1 MAIER
6 NNRLIKIASY
16 ASVTT
21 AVVIMLAKS
30 YAWLATESQSILASL
45 IDSLLDISSSAINLI
60 AIRFSLLP
68 ADDNHRFGHEKFQDL
83 AIFAQSIFFFASC
96 LFTLFSSSK
105 ALFSE
110 PELVNLEL
118 GTNIMY
124 FCVFLT
130 FVLVC
135 FQSYVVSK
143 TKSKIIY
150 IMKIKSLTLIERQI
164 LANQF
169 RILSKVGN
177 DAEQVNNIRKS
188 IILENGYT
196 GKYHEIFD
204 VHEEEVPIE
213 ICNET
218 SEILN
223 MYRRINSTIGILTN
237 EQKESLDLESI
248 KFEGFDANNDKH
260 YYYLQFLITELDL
273 WQEHK
278 DLYLNSHDSSTIIKY
293 RQMLTVNNKLLKN
306 NIFHFTYEHIIE
318 FIEAIK

>member
-1 MAIER
+1 MVIER

-83 AIFAQSIFFFASC
+83 AIFSQSMFFFASC

-105 ALFSE
+105 ALFSD

-143 TKSKIIY
+143 TKSKIISADKLHY
-150 IMKIKSLTLIERQI
+150 FSDFITNIAVIISIYLSATFWYLDALAGIGISLYVMYASYRLFREAIRN
-164 LANQF
+164 LADEEFPQTEKDK
-169 RILSKVGN
+169 ILS
-177 DAEQVNNIRKS
+177 
-188 IILENGYT
+188 IISN
-196 GKYHEIFD
+196 YHLAKG
-204 VHEEEVPIE
+204 VHELKTRYAASKPFI
-213 ICNET
+213 
-218 SEILN
+218 
-223 MYRRINSTIGILTN
+223 
-237 EQKESLDLESI
+237 
-248 KFEGFDANNDKH
+248 
-260 YYYLQFLITELDL
+260 QFHLELDGNITL
-273 WQEHK
+273 YKAHEMADKLMK
-278 DLYLNSHDSSTIIKY
+278 DLLEEFPEAEITIHQDPAGLEQDVNY
-293 RQMLTVNNKLLKN
+293 REK
-306 NIFHFTYEHIIE
+306 I
-318 FIEAIK
+318 

>member
-83 AIFAQSIFFFASC
+83 AIFSQSMFFFASC

-105 ALFSE
+105 ALFSG

-143 TKSKIIY
+143 TKSKIISADKLHYFSDFITNIAVIISIYLSATFWY
-150 IMKIKSLTLIERQI
+150 IDALAGIGISLYVMYASYRLFREAIRN
-164 LANQF
+164 LADEEFPQTEKDK
-169 RILSKVGN
+169 ILS
-177 DAEQVNNIRKS
+177 
-188 IILENGYT
+188 IISN
-196 GKYHEIFD
+196 YHQAKG
-204 VHEEEVPIE
+204 VHELKTRYAASKPFI
-213 ICNET
+213 
-218 SEILN
+218 
-223 MYRRINSTIGILTN
+223 
-237 EQKESLDLESI
+237 
-248 KFEGFDANNDKH
+248 
-260 YYYLQFLITELDL
+260 QFHLELDGNITL
-273 WQEHK
+273 YKAHEMADKLMK
-278 DLYLNSHDSSTIIKY
+278 DLLEEFPEAEITIHQDPAGLEQDVNY
-293 RQMLTVNNKLLKN
+293 REK
-306 NIFHFTYEHIIE
+306 I
-318 FIEAIK
+318 

>member
-83 AIFAQSIFFFASC
+83 AIFSQSMFFFASC

-105 ALFSE
+105 ALFSA

-143 TKSKIIY
+143 TKSKIISADKLHYFSDFITNIAVIISIYLSATFWY
-150 IMKIKSLTLIERQI
+150 IDALAGIGISLYVMYASYRLFREAIRN
-164 LANQF
+164 LADEEFPQTEKDK
-169 RILSKVGN
+169 ILSIISN
-177 DAEQVNNIRKS
+177 YHPAE
-188 IILENGYT
+188 G
-196 GKYHEIFD
+196 
-204 VHEEEVPIE
+204 VHELKTRYAASKPFI
-213 ICNET
+213 
-218 SEILN
+218 
-223 MYRRINSTIGILTN
+223 
-237 EQKESLDLESI
+237 
-248 KFEGFDANNDKH
+248 
-260 YYYLQFLITELDL
+260 QFHLELDGNITL
-273 WQEHK
+273 YKAHEMADKLMK
-278 DLYLNSHDSSTIIKY
+278 DLLEEFPEAEITIHQDPAGLEQDVNY
-293 RQMLTVNNKLLKN
+293 REK
-306 NIFHFTYEHIIE
+306 I
-318 FIEAIK
+318 